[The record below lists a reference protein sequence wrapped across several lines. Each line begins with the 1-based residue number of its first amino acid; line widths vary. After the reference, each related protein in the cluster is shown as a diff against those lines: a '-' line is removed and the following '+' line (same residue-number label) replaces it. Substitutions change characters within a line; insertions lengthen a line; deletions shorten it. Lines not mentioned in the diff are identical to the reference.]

1 MIVTRILEPQLRQAA
16 GQSPILTITGP
27 RQSGKTTLV
36 KTVFKDHAYVN
47 LELPQSR
54 SSAKD
59 DPRGFLAQ
67 FRAGVIIDEVQNAPE
82 LLSYIQ
88 VIVDDNPVRGR
99 WILTGSQNFALLKQ
113 VKQSLAGR
121 TSLHQLHPLC
131 WDEVRQFTPQPE
143 NLEQALFTG
152 GYPRIFAENHNPT
165 EWHGEYFQSYLQR
178 DVRTLSNIGNLETFQ
193 QFIQLCAG
201 RSGSLIKYSTLAMDC
216 GISRPTAREWINVLE
231 ASFILVRIYPF
242 RGNPRKRLTKMPKLY
257 FLDTGLMCYLLG
269 IREPE
274 QVLLHPLRG
283 QMFETWVVSEI
294 MKGRFNVGVHD
305 RLNFYRDHNG
315 IEVDLVIPDMEKILL
330 IEAKPTS
337 TPSSSLFRRIRRVK
351 KHLQHLPQSVNAFV
365 VYGGDRFQQ
374 LKDGAFIP
382 WQELKLLWQS
392 PSSNRLDD
400 KRVEVSVSTES
411 LPLAGVEV
419 LALFPNKTW
428 VSASTDE
435 NGVARLGLYTVDQ
448 PMKVYAASAGFA
460 ACLET
465 DWMPQEGD
473 LHMEL
478 NPLANGGSDIF
489 RNGTGEIPN
498 LSGQLNPILDA
509 QQRTCLSADNIAIND
524 GKQQPVNFELG
535 ETMHLLDALGNE
547 RCIRIINI
555 TGRAVLLEY
564 EPLTQ
569 KRSSWQDHAY

>member
-1 MIVTRILEPQLRQAA
+1 MIARRNLEPNLRQAA
-16 GQSPILTITGP
+16 GQSPVLTITGP

-36 KTVFKDHAYVN
+36 KAVFPKHDYVN
-47 LELPQSR
+47 LESLDSR
-54 SSAKD
+54 TSAIE
-59 DPRGFLAQ
+59 DPRGFLNQ
-67 FRAGVIIDEVQNAPE
+67 FHGGVIIDEVQNVPE

-88 VIVDDNPVRGR
+88 TIVDDNPVRGR
-99 WILTGSQNFALLKQ
+99 WILTGSQNFALMER
-113 VKQSLAGR
+113 VSQSLAGR
-121 TSLHQLHPLC
+121 TSLHQLLPLS
-131 WDEVRQFTPQPE
+131 WDEVKQFTKHAE
-143 NLEQALFTG
+143 SLNHALYTG
-152 GYPRIFAENHNPT
+152 GYPRIYNEGRNPT
-165 EWHGEYFQSYLQR
+165 RWLRDYIDTYLER
-178 DVRTLSNIGNLETFQ
+178 DVRSLRNVGNLTTFH
-193 QFIQLCAG
+193 QFVQLCAG
-201 RSGSLIKYSTLAMDC
+201 RSGGLLNYSTLATDC
-216 GISRPTAREWINVLE
+216 GISQSTAKRWISVLE
-231 ASFILVRIYPF
+231 ASYILVCIYSF
-242 RGNPRKRLTKMPKLY
+242 RGNPRKRLSKMPKLY
-257 FLDTGLMCYLLG
+257 FLDSGLMCYLLG
-269 IREPE
+269 IRERE

-283 QMFETWVVSEI
+283 QIFETWVVSEI
-294 MKGRFNVGVHD
+294 MKRRFNLGVHD

-315 IEVDLVIPDMEKILL
+315 IEVDLVIPDIEKILL
-330 IEAKPTS
+330 VEAKSTS
-337 TPSSSLFRRIRRVK
+337 TPSSSLFRRIRPVK
-351 KHLQHLPQSVNAFV
+351 KHLQHLPQSINAFV

-382 WQELKLLWQS
+382 WQELKLLWQF

-435 NGVARLGLYTVDQ
+435 NGVARLSLYTVDQ

-465 DWMPQEGD
+465 DWVPQEGK

-478 NPLANGGSDIF
+478 HPLANGGSDIF
-489 RNGTGEIPN
+489 RNGIGEVPN

-509 QQRTCLSADNIAIND
+509 QQRTCLYADNIAIND
-524 GKQQPVNFELG
+524 GKQQPVSFELG
-535 ETMHLLDALGNE
+535 ETMHLMDALGNE

-569 KRSSWQDHAY
+569 KRSSWPDHAY

>member
-1 MIVTRILEPQLRQAA
+1 MIVARNLEPKLRQAA
-16 GQSPILTITGP
+16 GQWPILTITGP
-27 RQSGKTTLV
+27 RQSGKTTLA
-36 KTVFKDHAYVN
+36 KTVFKKHAYVN

-54 SSAKD
+54 SSARD
-59 DPRGFLAQ
+59 DPRRFLEQ
-67 FRAGVIIDEVQNAPE
+67 FRAGVIIDEVQNVPE

-99 WILTGSQNFALLKQ
+99 WILTGSQNFALLEQ
-113 VKQSLAGR
+113 ISQSLAGR

-131 WDEVRQFTPQPE
+131 WDEVKQFTQQPE

-152 GYPRIFAENHNPT
+152 GYPRIFAENHHPT
-165 EWHGEYFQSYLQR
+165 DWHEEYLQTYMQR
-178 DVRTLSNIGNLETFQ
+178 DVRTLSNIGNLETFH
-193 QFIQLCAG
+193 QFVQLCAV
-201 RSGSLIKYSTLAMDC
+201 RSGSLIKYSTLATDC

-283 QMFETWVVSEI
+283 QIFETWVVSEI
-294 MKGRFNVGVHD
+294 MKSRFNLGMHDGVH
-305 RLNFYRDHNG
+305 FYRDHNG

-330 IEAKPTS
+330 IEAKSTS
-337 TPSSSLFRRIRRVK
+337 TPSSSLFRRIRPVK
-351 KHLQHLPQSVNAFV
+351 KHLQHLPQSINASV

-392 PSSNRLDD
+392 PSSYQFDD
-400 KRVEVSVSTES
+400 KRVEISVSTNS
-411 LPLAGVEV
+411 QPLSRVEV

-428 VSASTDE
+428 VAGKTDRY
-435 NGVARLGLYTVDQ
+435 GTVRLKLHSVDQ

-465 DWMPQEGD
+465 DWVPQEHK
-473 LHMEL
+473 LQIEMH
-478 NPLANGGSDIF
+478 PLANGGSFIF

-509 QQRTCLSADNIAIND
+509 QQHACLYADNIAIND
-524 GKQQPVNFELG
+524 GRQQPVSFELG
-535 ETMHLLDALGNE
+535 ETMHLMDALGNE

-569 KRSSWQDHAY
+569 KRSSWPDHAY